1 MLYDISQFDK
11 QPFLCV
17 HIDDPV
23 LCKRTYP
30 PRTPIYTSVSFS
42 NDGKWLLVG
51 TSGDV
56 HYVLDSFEGTVVARL
71 ECEPA
76 PLAAHLARSLTPS
89 WSQVLLSR
97 SQPAWSAPSPLLTT
111 ARWNLQLASRARK
124 CDGRQMVATSSQVR
138 TSVRAPPY
146 TLADGLPRTG
156 SIDGRLHIWDV
167 APPEADLAKLY
178 PTRPAPGPECTLH
191 PITSFEGHLGGP
203 SRALAFNPRQ
213 AMIASAGFELVSRAS
228 WAAIVQQR

>member
-1 MLYDISQFDK
+1 MGLAGSERTGASAHRPSGQRLTYLVEQGLLNVAGHPCVAYDPSGTVFAVVLNLRSTVMLYDISQFDK

-23 LCKRTYP
+23 LRKRTYP

-76 PLAAHLARSLTPS
+76 PLAAQSARSLTPS
-89 WSQVLLSR
+89 GCR
-97 SQPAWSAPSPLLTT
+97 SS
-111 ARWNLQLASRARK
+111 
-124 CDGRQMVATSSQVR
+124 
-138 TSVRAPPY
+138 
-146 TLADGLPRTG
+146 
-156 SIDGRLHIWDV
+156 
-167 APPEADLAKLY
+167 
-178 PTRPAPGPECTLH
+178 
-191 PITSFEGHLGGP
+191 
-203 SRALAFNPRQ
+203 
-213 AMIASAGFELVSRAS
+213 
-228 WAAIVQQR
+228 